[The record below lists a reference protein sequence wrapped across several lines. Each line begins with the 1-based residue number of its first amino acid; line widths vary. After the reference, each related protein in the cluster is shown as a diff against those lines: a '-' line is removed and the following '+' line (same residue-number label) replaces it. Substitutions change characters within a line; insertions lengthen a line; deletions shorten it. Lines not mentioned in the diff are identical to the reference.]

1 MRGMKRNNFM
11 VVAVVEIVCVRER
24 GKEMKTEVLKVLEE
38 GEISRHWYM
47 CMILVL
53 IEIDTIEPSAIFLP
67 MGIVGIA
74 KL

>member
-1 MRGMKRNNFM
+1 
-11 VVAVVEIVCVRER
+11 
-24 GKEMKTEVLKVLEE
+24 MKTEARKVLEE